1 MTPETAIRH
10 AKSLVE
16 VVRSDAETS
25 DANRQLSQS
34 IANAMA
40 VCNLYRIAA
49 PQEFNGLDADSTTQM
64 QVLEI
69 ISQAS
74 GAAGWNLMIGVE
86 IFGLLAPSLNTC
98 KDLLA
103 DPLAIMAG
111 STAFVGNAEESNG
124 SYKVSGQWQFVS
136 GINNADVFGATVR
149 LTNNGEAIDDRLF
162 YAMIPKGKYEIL
174 DTWHV
179 AGLRGSGSHDV
190 KVDEVTVP
198 SDRIVATL
206 GHGNMKSLQ
215 LNLPLGVRLTFNK
228 VAVALGIARSGIDAF
243 CELASGKVPRFS
255 TRTLYQRPF
264 AHQAVARAEARL
276 RGARAAMYEHAE
288 QVWDVCQ
295 RGDQLN
301 YHDRAIA
308 HVLACDAV
316 KAAIE
321 SVNYV
326 TEAAG
331 TSANILGSPLER
343 IIRDVRVVQQHVTVA
358 PHHME
363 DAGRVL
369 LGMEPRGILLM

>member
-1 MTPETAIRH
+1 
-10 AKSLVE
+10 
-16 VVRSDAETS
+16 
-25 DANRQLSQS
+25 
-34 IANAMA
+34 MA

-49 PQEFNGLDADSTTQM
+49 PQEFNGLDADSKTQM
-64 QVLEI
+64 RVLEI
-69 ISQAS
+69 ISRGS

-86 IFGLLAPSLNTC
+86 IFGLLAPSLSTC

-103 DPLAIMAG
+103 DPLTIMAG
-111 STAFVGNAEESNG
+111 STAFVGGAEATKG
-124 SYKVSGQWQFVS
+124 GHRVSGQWQFVS
-136 GINNADVFGATVR
+136 GIHNADVFGATVR
-149 LTNNGEAIDDRLF
+149 LTQQGEASDDTLY
-162 YAMIPKGKYEIL
+162 YAMIPKGQYEIL

-190 KVDEVTVP
+190 KVNDVTVSP
-198 SDRIVATL
+198 DRIVATL
-206 GHGNMKSLQ
+206 GHGNMTSRQ

-295 RGDQLN
+295 SGDQLS

-308 HVLACDAV
+308 HILACDAV

-331 TSANILGSPLER
+331 TSANVLGSPLER
-343 IIRDVRVVQQHVTVA
+343 IVRDVRVVQQHVTVA

>member
-1 MTPETAIRH
+1 
-10 AKSLVE
+10 
-16 VVRSDAETS
+16 
-25 DANRQLSQS
+25 
-34 IANAMA
+34 MA

-49 PQEFNGLDADSTTQM
+49 PVEFNGLDADSTTQM
-64 QVLEI
+64 KVLEI
-69 ISQAS
+69 ISRGS

-86 IFGLLAPSLNTC
+86 IFGLLAPSLSTC

-111 STAFVGNAEESNG
+111 STAFVGGAEASKG
-124 SYKVSGQWQFVS
+124 SFKVSGQWQFVS
-136 GINNADVFGATVR
+136 GIHNADVFGATVR
-149 LTNNGEAIDDRLF
+149 LTENGEATDDTLY
-162 YAMIPKGKYEIL
+162 YAMIPKGQYEIL
-174 DTWHV
+174 DTWNV

-190 KVDEVTVP
+190 KVTDVVVP
-198 SDRIVATL
+198 TDRIVATL
-206 GHGNMKSLQ
+206 GHGNMRSKQ

-228 VAVALGIARSGIDAF
+228 VAVALGIARAGIDAF

-255 TRTLYQRPF
+255 TRTLHQRPF
-264 AHQAVARAEARL
+264 AHQAIARAEARL

-288 QVWDVCQ
+288 QVWTTCQ
-295 RGDQLN
+295 RGDQLS

-308 HVLACDAV
+308 HILACDAV

-343 IIRDVRVVQQHVTVA
+343 IVRDVRVVQQHVTVA